1 MTAAE
6 MYKILDEID
15 KRLAKQDRLIA
26 MLESQ
31 IHQLYARCSKKF

>member
-15 KRLAKQDRLIA
+15 KRLDRQDKRIA
-26 MLESQ
+26 DLQAEIQ
-31 IHQLYARCSKKF
+31 TLYSRVKK